1 MKKILILM
9 FSIVLLGSCSSEK
22 ALSEQIKYDWEIN
35 YNSSKDDGSKIPYNL
50 NENLK
55 NSSDQNQSEVQASL
69 PSSKNNQDFLA
80 SNDKV
85 EPSVLKNNY
94 SYKKLP
100 PIIQY
105 QKINKSL
112 LEKVQILDKKKASL
126 KASKIK
132 GKKNKVLK
140 VIGTL
145 LLIFFTIIIIGITAI
160 IISWNYH
167 NSFGEIAF
175 TILFLSISAFFT
187 YLSYKSVKKTVK
199 AYSIDNNKND
209 IKDSID

>member
-1 MKKILILM
+1 
-9 FSIVLLGSCSSEK
+9 LLGSCSLEK

-35 YNSSKDDGSKIPYNL
+35 YNSSKVDGSEIPYNL

-55 NSSDQNQSEVQASL
+55 NSSVQNQSEVQASL
-69 PSSKNNQDFLA
+69 PSSKNNQEFLA

-105 QKINKSL
+105 EKINKSL
-112 LEKVQILDKKKASL
+112 LEKVQILDKKSSSL
-126 KASKIK
+126 KKA
-132 GKKNKVLK
+132 KKNKILWI
-140 VIGTL
+140 IGTSFMISLTFITSFITGIVLAFDGLFNEAGLSLSL
-145 LLIFFTIIIIGITAI
+145 LST
-160 IISWNYH
+160 
-167 NSFGEIAF
+167 
-175 TILFLSISAFFT
+175 LFI

-199 AYSIDNNKND
+199 AFSIDNNKND

>member
-1 MKKILILM
+1 M
-9 FSIVLLGSCSSEK
+9 FSIVLLGSCNSEK

-35 YNSSKDDGSKIPYNL
+35 YNSSKVDGSEIPYNL

-55 NSSDQNQSEVQASL
+55 NSSVQNQSEVQASL
-69 PSSKNNQDFLA
+69 PSSKNNQEFLA

-100 PIIQY
+100 LIIQY
-105 QKINKSL
+105 EKISKSL
-112 LEKVQILDKKKASL
+112 LEKVQILDKKPSL

-132 GKKNKVLK
+132 AKKNKVLK

-145 LLIFFTIIIIGITAI
+145 LLIFVTIIIIGITAI

-199 AYSIDNNKND
+199 AFSIDNNKND
-209 IKDSID
+209 IKDSIE

>member
-1 MKKILILM
+1 MT
-9 FSIVLLGSCSSEK
+9 
-22 ALSEQIKYDWEIN
+22 
-35 YNSSKDDGSKIPYNL
+35 
-50 NENLK
+50 
-55 NSSDQNQSEVQASL
+55 
-69 PSSKNNQDFLA
+69 
-80 SNDKV
+80 
-85 EPSVLKNNY
+85 
-94 SYKKLP
+94 
-100 PIIQY
+100 
-105 QKINKSL
+105 
-112 LEKVQILDKKKASL
+112 KKASL

-167 NSFGEIAF
+167 KSFGEIAF

>member
-1 MKKILILM
+1 M
-9 FSIVLLGSCSSEK
+9 FSIVLLGSCSLEK

-35 YNSSKDDGSKIPYNL
+35 YNSSKVDGSEIPYNL

-55 NSSDQNQSEVQASL
+55 NSSVQNQSEVQASL

-105 QKINKSL
+105 EKINKSL

-145 LLIFFTIIIIGITAI
+145 LLILFTIIIIGITAI

-187 YLSYKSVKKTVK
+187 YLSYKSVKKTVRTF
-199 AYSIDNNKND
+199 SSDNNKND

>member
-1 MKKILILM
+1 MKKFLIFIFSVVLM
-9 FSIVLLGSCSSEK
+9 GSCSSEK
-22 ALSEQIKYDWEIN
+22 TLSEQIKYVWDIN
-35 YNSSKDDGSKIPYNL
+35 YNSSKDDGEVKPYNL
-50 NENLK
+50 NKNLK
-55 NSSDQNQSEVQASL
+55 NSSVQNQTEVQASL
-69 PSSKNNQDFLA
+69 PSSNKNQDFLA

-85 EPSVLKNNY
+85 ENSVLKNNY
-94 SYKKLP
+94 SHKKLP
-100 PIIQY
+100 QIIQY
-105 QKINKSL
+105 EKINKSL
-112 LEKVQILDKKKASL
+112 LEKVQILDKKNASL

-132 GKKNKVLK
+132 AKKNKVLK

-145 LLIFFTIIIIGITAI
+145 LLIFLTIIIIGITAI

-199 AYSIDNNKND
+199 AFSSDNNKND

>member
-1 MKKILILM
+1 M

-69 PSSKNNQDFLA
+69 PSRKNNQDFLA

-126 KASKIK
+126 KVSKIK

>member
-1 MKKILILM
+1 MKKLLILM

-35 YNSSKDDGSKIPYNL
+35 YNSSKEDGSEIPYNL

-55 NSSDQNQSEVQASL
+55 NSSVQNQSEVQASL
-69 PSSKNNQDFLA
+69 PSIKNNQDFLA

-105 QKINKSL
+105 EKINKSL

-187 YLSYKSVKKTVK
+187 YLSYKSVKKTIK
-199 AYSIDNNKND
+199 AFSIDNNK
-209 IKDSID
+209 K